1 VEIPIQHMAEDPAVP
16 PTGPTSAPASGGPV
30 EGPEF
35 RGPGV
40 DTGDAPGGALPGVL
54 RFFVVPL
61 VLVAASLA
69 VFAGLGALVGQG
81 PPAPADLVRTVAE
94 GGKNARWQ
102 AAQELSNQVA
112 RGDLDLARDERLS
125 RTVAEAFEKAR
136 LSGDDSRV
144 IEHLALLLGRAHP
157 AVASP
162 VLRTALSDGNPDVR
176 IFVIGALAQQ
186 QGAGDLDLLLA
197 RLDDLDPGV
206 RAVAAFAAAGL
217 AAREGAA
224 AERWSAPLRKALL
237 DAAVDVRWNAAL
249 GLARLGDPAG
259 ADVVWNLIHRD
270 YVRANLQTGD
280 GSGGAGFL
288 ALRGADPAGPEQR
301 EEAVVLNALSAAFLL
316 KDRSMADGVKALA
329 SSDPS
334 DAVRDWAMKAA
345 EALDREAREKGPVPQ
360 RTWTA
365 AR

>member
-1 VEIPIQHMAEDPAVP
+1 MAHDPAVP
-16 PTGPTSAPASGGPV
+16 PTEPPPSAAGGPV
-30 EGPEF
+30 DGPDF

-81 PPAPADLVRTVAE
+81 PPTPPELVRTIAE

-125 RTVAEAFEKAR
+125 RILAEAFEKAR
-136 LSGDDSRV
+136 AAGDDPRIV
-144 IEHLALLLGRAHP
+144 EHLALLLGRADP
-157 AVASP
+157 AVAGP
-162 VLRTALSDGNPDVR
+162 VLNAALADGNPDVR

-186 QGAGDLDLLLA
+186 GRAADLGPILA

-206 RAVAAFAAAGL
+206 RAVAAFSAAGL
-217 AAREGAA
+217 MARGGGGDPG
-224 AERWSAPLRKALL
+224 PLRRALR
-237 DAAVDVRWNAAL
+237 DPSVDVRWNAAL
-249 GLARLGDPAG
+249 GLARIGDPAG
-259 ADVVWNLIHRD
+259 ADLVWSLLHRD
-270 YVRANLQTGD
+270 FVRANLRVVG
-280 GSGGAGFL
+280 GEGAGFL
-288 ALRGADPAGPEQR
+288 ALRGADPAGPEER
-301 EEAVVLNALSAAFLL
+301 EELVVMNALSAAYRLR
-316 KDRSMADGVKALA
+316 DRSMHDGVKALA
-329 SSDPS
+329 ASDPS
-334 DAVRDWAMKAA
+334 GPVRDWAMKAA
-345 EALDREAREKGPVPQ
+345 AELEREAREKGPLPQ